1 MITQTLTFGTFNLAA
16 VARRGSL
23 SITAVPKKGREW
35 TDLNSNRHITNTG
48 WTYEVEV
55 ELNPLTYTQAQNL
68 YAQIKAQ
75 PKNLVFKYAG
85 EASDITQSSMLED
98 ITLEPTF
105 VTTLCQGGAKLK
117 FIEAH

>member
-23 SITAVPKKGREW
+23 SITAVPKEGREW

-85 EASDITQSSMLED
+85 EASNITQSSMLED

-105 VTTLCQGGAKLK
+105 VATLCQGGAKLK